1 MCYTDESR
9 YHSENWLLPISLYLA
24 IRAPRVLCVAKHT
37 LSAIIDMS
45 MCSFIH
51 KPRYLYLLQYRITSK
66 NSASLIFRHPSLFG
80 EGNPKNCTLTQAH
93 FRHLALARVHFS
105 SAEMDTARSSKR
117 RRLTDYFTK
126 LPSILQNHSI
136 SRPDLGGTSLLAYRV
151 IHPVQSKDRDV
162 APRLLLSRLVE
173 AVSRLVEAVSRLV
186 EAVGRLVEA
195 RRVAILNQ
203 HRDPHRGRRP
213 SRLSWGFPLSCR
225 AMNRSSTCG
234 SHTARYT

>member
-1 MCYTDESR
+1 
-9 YHSENWLLPISLYLA
+9 
-24 IRAPRVLCVAKHT
+24 
-37 LSAIIDMS
+37 
-45 MCSFIH
+45 
-51 KPRYLYLLQYRITSK
+51 
-66 NSASLIFRHPSLFG
+66 
-80 EGNPKNCTLTQAH
+80 
-93 FRHLALARVHFS
+93 
-105 SAEMDTARSSKR
+105 MDTARSSKR
-117 RRLTDYFTK
+117 RRLTNYFTK

-173 AVSRLVEAVSRLV
+173 AVSRLVEAVGRLVEAVSRLV
-186 EAVGRLVEA
+186 EAVGRLVEAVSRLVEA